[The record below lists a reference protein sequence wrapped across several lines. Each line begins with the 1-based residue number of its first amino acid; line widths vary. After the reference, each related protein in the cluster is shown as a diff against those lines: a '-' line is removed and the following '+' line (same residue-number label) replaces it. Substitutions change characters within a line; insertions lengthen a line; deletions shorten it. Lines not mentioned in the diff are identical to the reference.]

1 MLVRFARAE
10 TFLEQFDESLSD
22 DQAATVNTFVRIP
35 TRNIV
40 FRLLSILKNSVSPS
54 GFWGACLYVFLLSVG
69 KLRNAAPGSRYP
81 RRHKW
86 NKSC

>member
-22 DQAATVNTFVRIP
+22 DQAVAVNTFVRIP

-40 FRLLSILKNSVSPS
+40 FRLLSVLKNSVSPS
-54 GFWGACLYVFLLSVG
+54 GFWGACLYVLLSVG
-69 KLRNAAPGSRYP
+69 KLRNAAPGSRYS

>member
-22 DQAATVNTFVRIP
+22 DQAVAVNTFVRMP

-40 FRLLSILKNSVSPS
+40 FRVLFVSKNSMSPS
-54 GFWGACLYVFLLSVG
+54 GFWRACLYVLLSSG
-69 KLRNAAPGSRYP
+69 KPRNAAPGSRYP